1 MVFLP
6 SNSVKTNY
14 KTAIIKSVDNAFT
27 LLSLFKHHKTEYT
40 FNEMVNE
47 LNMSRGTVH
56 RLLITTQARGL
67 IEHNPETNRYQ
78 LGIKL
83 YTLGNIVANNLAIK
97 KEAAPFMRKVANQT
111 GETLYLII
119 RKDYEALCIE
129 RIEGHNF
136 VKIID
141 LDVGKRIPLN
151 IGGGLKILLAYM
163 NDQDIKEWLNNGY
176 MEAWTDK
183 SLVNPDLIWKEIY
196 TIRENGY
203 SLSYED
209 VTNGAAAIG
218 APIRDYQGCVIGAI
232 SISGSTVNYAGD
244 KRKHF
249 IDVIVN
255 AGQEISDRLALQK
268 FDDAY

>member
-6 SNSVKTNY
+6 SNSVKKTY
-14 KTAIIKSVDNAFT
+14 KTAIIKSVENAFA

-47 LNMSRGTVH
+47 LAMSRGTVH
-56 RLLITTQARGL
+56 RLLLTALSRGL

-78 LGIKL
+78 LGMKI
-83 YTLGNIVANNLAIK
+83 YTLGSIVANSLSIK
-97 KEAAPFMRKVANQT
+97 KAAAPIMQEAANQT
-111 GETLYLII
+111 GETLYLIV
-119 RKDYEALCIE
+119 RKDYEGLCIE
-129 RIEGHNF
+129 RIEGNNY

-151 IGGGLKILLAYM
+151 IGGGPKILLAHM
-163 NDQDIKEWLNNGY
+163 NDQDIEQWLGHNY

-183 SLVNPDLIWKEIY
+183 SLVNPDLIWQEIHA
-196 TIRENGY
+196 IRENGY

-218 APIRDYQGCVIGAI
+218 APIRDNNDFVVGAI
-232 SISGSTVNYAGD
+232 SISGANVNYIGD
-244 KRKHF
+244 KKKPL
-249 IDVIVN
+249 IDIIVK
-255 AGQEISDRLALQK
+255 AGQEISYKLDYPTKA
-268 FDDAY
+268 DET